1 MKKTILIITLLIC
14 GFNNAQEQ
22 DQRILK
28 IKNQLEFLAT
38 EVNGLTENV
47 KTEINVANITLSN
60 FLLAISEVHKV
71 NINISPQ
78 LNQISIANNFTDVS
92 VADLLIFLCKEYN
105 LTIDFTGNILS
116 IKQFVSAPDIP
127 KKRIIPIAYNPSNQ
141 TISIDAKGDSS

>member
-78 LNQISIANNFTDVS
+78 LLIILQMYLSQIYLFSYVKNT
-92 VADLLIFLCKEYN
+92 
-105 LTIDFTGNILS
+105 T
-116 IKQFVSAPDIP
+116 
-127 KKRIIPIAYNPSNQ
+127 
-141 TISIDAKGDSS
+141 

>member
-71 NINISPQ
+71 NINIS
-78 LNQISIANNFTDVS
+78 L
-92 VADLLIFLCKEYN
+92 
-105 LTIDFTGNILS
+105 
-116 IKQFVSAPDIP
+116 
-127 KKRIIPIAYNPSNQ
+127 
-141 TISIDAKGDSS
+141 